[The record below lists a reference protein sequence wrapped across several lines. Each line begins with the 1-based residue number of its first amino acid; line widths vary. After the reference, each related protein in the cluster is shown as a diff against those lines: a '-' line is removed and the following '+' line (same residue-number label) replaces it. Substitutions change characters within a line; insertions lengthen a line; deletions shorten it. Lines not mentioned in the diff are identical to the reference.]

1 MCAQHNTTVNIF
13 KTKMLKLYAK
23 ILADKILGIKAK
35 YDGSNSLSYRKVFD
49 RVRQIQ
55 YLDKA
60 HVEGKK
66 IDDITSHCYQ
76 KLQN

>member
-1 MCAQHNTTVNIF
+1 
-13 KTKMLKLYAK
+13 MLLYAK

-35 YDGSNSLSYRKVFD
+35 YDGSNSLSYRKVFA

-60 HVEGKK
+60 QIEGKK
-66 IDDITSHCYQ
+66 IYNIISHYYR
-76 KLQN
+76 KLQYVLSSKGIQSV